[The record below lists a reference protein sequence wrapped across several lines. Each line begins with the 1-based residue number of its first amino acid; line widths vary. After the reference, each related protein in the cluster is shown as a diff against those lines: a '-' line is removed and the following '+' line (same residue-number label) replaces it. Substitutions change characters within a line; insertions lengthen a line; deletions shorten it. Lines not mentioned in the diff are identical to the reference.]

1 MGIDDRDYMRD
12 RYRQRQ
18 GLPPERTTW
27 NERKT
32 RRELEGR
39 GYQKAVPV
47 DRKGRSV
54 PLGSAL
60 WISGNGKRQSWF
72 ERKNRGHDYQS
83 DRWRPSR
90 RSKLPIG
97 LVALSLTAALV
108 VTGFG
113 ARDWIAERY
122 GAIILAQSHSF
133 PASGT
138 VSVPA
143 NIDMKRVA
151 AKLTVQGGIEN
162 AIVQMIDAKTGR
174 NALSVYVRA
183 HERVTVPAPIGRFH
197 MRLVHGRDWTDTRAL
212 FGKGTLHDEVEGAM
226 RFTRKVGHVLDLRLG
241 HDSNLAVRRINLRP
255 APLA

>member
-1 MGIDDRDYMRD
+1 MGIDDRDYMRE

-18 GLPPERTTW
+18 GLPPQRTTW
-27 NERKT
+27 NERKA

-39 GYQKAVPV
+39 GYQKAVPT
-47 DRKGRSV
+47 DRKAQSV

-60 WISGNGKRQSWF
+60 WISGNGRRQSWF
-72 ERKNRGHDYQS
+72 ERKNRGQDYQRG
-83 DRWRPSR
+83 RWQPSR
-90 RSKLPIG
+90 RSKLPSG
-97 LVALSLTAALV
+97 FVALSLTAALI

-122 GAIILAQSHSF
+122 GRIILAEGHSF

-143 NIDMKRVA
+143 NIDMKRVVA
-151 AKLTVQGGIEN
+151 TLTIQGGIEN
-162 AIVQMIDAKTGR
+162 AIVQMIDTKTGR

-183 HERVTVPAPIGRFH
+183 HERVSVPAPIGRFH
-197 MRLVHGRDWTDTRAL
+197 MRLVHGREWSDARAL
-212 FGKGTLHDEVEGAM
+212 FGKGTLHDEVDGVM

-241 HDSNLAVRRINLRP
+241 HDSNLTVRRINLRP

>member
-1 MGIDDRDYMRD
+1 MGIDDRDYMRE
-12 RYRQRQ
+12 RYRERQ
-18 GLPPERTTW
+18 GLPLERTTW
-27 NERKT
+27 NERKA

-39 GYQKAVPV
+39 GYQKAVPI
-47 DRKGRSV
+47 DRGGRSV

-60 WISGNGKRQSWF
+60 WISGNGKRLSWF
-72 ERKNRGHDYQS
+72 ERKNRGHDNHRS
-83 DRWRPSR
+83 RWGPSR
-90 RSKLPIG
+90 KARFPGRLI
-97 LVALSLTAALV
+97 ALSLAAAIIA
-108 VTGFG
+108 TGFG

-122 GAIILAQSHSF
+122 RAIILAQGHSF

-143 NIDMKRVA
+143 NIDMKRVV
-151 AKLTVQGGIEN
+151 AKLTIQGGSEN

-183 HERVTVPAPIGRFH
+183 HERVTVPVPIGRFH

-212 FGKGTLHDEVEGAM
+212 FGKGTLHDEVDGVM

-255 APLA
+255 APRA

>member
-1 MGIDDRDYMRD
+1 MGIDDRDYMRE

-18 GLPPERTTW
+18 GLSAERTTW
-27 NERKT
+27 NERKA

-83 DRWRPSR
+83 NRWRPSR
-90 RSKLPIG
+90 RSKLPSG
-97 LVALSLTAALV
+97 LVALSLIAALV

-113 ARDWIAERY
+113 ARDWTAERY

-138 VSVPA
+138 VSVPT

-162 AIVQMIDAKTGR
+162 AIVQMIDARTGR

-241 HDSNLAVRRINLRP
+241 HDSNLVVRRINLRP

>member
-1 MGIDDRDYMRD
+1 MGIDDRDYMRE

-27 NERKT
+27 NERKA

-47 DRKGRSV
+47 DRGWRSV

-72 ERKNRGHDYQS
+72 ERKNRGHNYQRG
-83 DRWRPSR
+83 RWRPSR
-90 RSKLPIG
+90 RARFPSG
-97 LVALSLTAALV
+97 LIALSLTTAIIA
-108 VTGFG
+108 TGFG

-122 GAIILAQSHSF
+122 SAIILAQGHSF

-143 NIDMKRVA
+143 NIDMKRVV
-151 AKLTVQGGIEN
+151 AKLTVQGGVEN
-162 AIVQMIDAKTGR
+162 AIVQMIDAKSGR

-183 HERVTVPAPIGRFH
+183 HERVTVPAPVGRFH
-197 MRLVHGRDWTDTRAL
+197 MRLVHGREWSDAQTL
-212 FGKGTLHDEVEGAM
+212 FGKGTLHDEVDGVM
-226 RFTRKVGHVLDLRLG
+226 RFSRKVGHVLDLRLG
-241 HDSNLAVRRINLRP
+241 HDSNLVVRRINLRP